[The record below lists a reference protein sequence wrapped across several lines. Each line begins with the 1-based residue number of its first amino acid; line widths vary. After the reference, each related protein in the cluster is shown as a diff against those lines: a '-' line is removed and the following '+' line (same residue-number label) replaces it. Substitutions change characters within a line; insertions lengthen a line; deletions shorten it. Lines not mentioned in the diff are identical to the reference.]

1 MYSAVGHS
9 LNRHLKLFNNPKL
22 FNNSNLYA
30 TTMGKTLQQFEFCL
44 KSNEIK
50 CQQRQNHSTIGKTLK
65 TMKEIYF

>member
-9 LNRHLKLFNNPKL
+9 LNRHLNYSTIQNC
-22 FNNSNLYA
+22 STIQIYA